1 MSGSG
6 NVFALGADQV
16 EELWPYLEPHL
27 KRVEHETATVSVES
41 LKALALNCEAQV
53 WGVQDDRGHITGA
66 CITRVYETPNGRFCT
81 VFVAAGVL
89 MPILAEGIALIE
101 DWARGLGCRAIEI
114 IGRRGWQ
121 RVLQGYEP
129 RAVVLE
135 KNLIGE
141 LH

>member
-6 NVFALGADQV
+6 NVFALGADQIEV
-16 EELWPYLEPHL
+16 FWPYLEPHL
-27 KRVEHETATVSVES
+27 KRVERETATVSVEG

-53 WGVQDDRGHITGA
+53 WGVQDARGNITGA

-81 VFVAAGVL
+81 VFVAAGIL
-89 MPILAEGIALIE
+89 MPALPEGIALIE

-121 RVLQGYEP
+121 RVLPGYEP

>member
-6 NVFALGADQV
+6 SVFALGADQV
-16 EELWPYLEPHL
+16 EDVWPLLEPHL
-27 KRVEHETATVSVES
+27 RRVERETATVSVAA

-53 WGVQDDRGHITGA
+53 WGVQDGRGNVTGA
-66 CITRVYETPNGRFCT
+66 CVTRVYESAGSRFCT
-81 VFVAAGVL
+81 IFVAAGHL
-89 MPILAEGIALIE
+89 MPVLPDGILVIE

-114 IGRRGWQ
+114 IGRKGWE
-121 RVLQGYEP
+121 RVLPGYAQ

-135 KNLIGE
+135 KTLGE